1 MRATTACKSSECNC
15 PEQQGQVVETEQP
28 HDSLPFFVTV
38 EEAAELLRLDR
49 KTVYAMIKRGELPG
63 ARRFGRTYRIHLPTL
78 LEWFAAG
85 QRPARRGGK
94 R

>member
-1 MRATTACKSSECNC
+1 MTAGAFT
-15 PEQQGQVVETEQP
+15 PLAAGAPV
-28 HDSLPFFVTV
+28 LPGDVLPLFITV

-78 LEWFAAG
+78 LKWFAAG
-85 QRPARRGGK
+85 PRRAGRGGK